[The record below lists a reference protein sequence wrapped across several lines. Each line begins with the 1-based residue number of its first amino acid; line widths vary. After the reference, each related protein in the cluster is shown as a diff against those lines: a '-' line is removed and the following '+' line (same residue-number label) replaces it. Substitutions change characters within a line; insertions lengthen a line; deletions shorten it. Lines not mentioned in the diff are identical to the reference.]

1 VFVVCGVTG
10 RTGAVVAEGLLAA
23 GKQVRVVVR
32 DASRGE
38 PWKAKGAVVA
48 EASFDDREA
57 LERALRGATGGYF
70 LLPPNTTAR
79 DALAEAR
86 ATTDAIAQAVEGAG
100 LLHGVLL
107 SSMAAHLAAGTG
119 IIRALHHAE
128 RRLAETPARW
138 TFVRAG
144 YFVENFGAQLA
155 AAAQGTLPS
164 FIRPGLGI
172 PMVASRDVGLTVLRA
187 LLSGPPAAHVEV
199 IELSGPREHSA
210 EDVARALAGLLER
223 EVTALAAPE
232 EAVVPTFTGMG
243 VSPDVAELYR
253 EMFHG
258 MNEGTVV
265 FEGGGARALR
275 GELDLEGV
283 LAGMLGG
290 R

>member
-1 VFVVCGVTG
+1 VFVVCGVSG

-32 DASRGE
+32 EASRGE
-38 PWKAKGAVVA
+38 PWQAKGAVVA
-48 EASFDDREA
+48 EASLDDREA
-57 LERALRGATGGYF
+57 LERALRGATGAYF
-70 LLPPNTTAR
+70 LLPPNTTAS

-86 ATTDAIAQAVEGAG
+86 ATTEAIAQAVEGAG

-155 AAAQGTLPS
+155 AAEQGTLPS
-164 FIRPGLGI
+164 FIRPGLAI
-172 PMVASRDVGLTVLRA
+172 PMVASRDVGLTALRA
-187 LLSGPPAAHVEV
+187 LLSGPPATHVEV

-210 EDVARALAGLLER
+210 EDVARAMAGLLQR

-243 VSPDVAELYR
+243 VSPDVAQLYR

-258 MNEGTVV
+258 LNEGAVV

-275 GELDLEGV
+275 GELDLEAV
-283 LAGMLGG
+283 LAGMLG